1 VREIKRRAGIG
12 WKSSGKTCPILL
24 NREGNREERGKE
36 REAGELLMAAAR
48 IPGKTATVT
57 PTHLRLPSARPRP
70 HAAPPPLRL
79 RADGGPA
86 SAGPQPCAPL
96 PPCAFSACSWPLA
109 VLCSSAMARH
119 LQSLV
124 FPSSLPSALL
134 LVLPFPS
141 PLWSAACACPAL
153 CLYCLLE

>member
-1 VREIKRRAGIG
+1 MREIKRRAGIG

-70 HAAPPPLRL
+70 HAAPPLLVHSPARPCLRVPSLLVRGPLR
-79 RADGGPA
+79 
-86 SAGPQPCAPL
+86 SY
-96 PPCAFSACSWPLA
+96 A
-109 VLCSSAMARH
+109 VVQWLGTFN
-119 LQSLV
+119 L
-124 FPSSLPSALL
+124 
-134 LVLPFPS
+134 
-141 PLWSAACACPAL
+141 
-153 CLYCLLE
+153 